1 METKNI
7 SLTQKISVILFFLL
21 LGFSGFSQKEYQVNG
36 ESLLLYVEEEGEL
49 SLLTERSTRDYR
61 YFLKKDDQ
69 LVELTKENYREKI
82 DEYTASIDLNTRK
95 LDFTRRDLSMI
106 VLKYNYGGE
115 DAMDSKSNVHV
126 RLGLWGGQSNFI
138 MFRSE
143 DDNQIPFAGIE
154 AELYSEEDYPRNS
167 LLLQLRKSFPTDD
180 FELDITEMMIGYRF
194 KIIDT
199 RIFHFYAE
207 AELISFGSYDETFLE
222 LDNNDVPTEI
232 SESYTALNTPL
243 GIGAGMAIRLFN
255 ETFLTLNYSNIYKFG
270 EDMRDDFSVDLRAG
284 VKFRL

>member
-270 EDMRDDFSVDLRAG
+270 EDTRDDFSVDLRAG